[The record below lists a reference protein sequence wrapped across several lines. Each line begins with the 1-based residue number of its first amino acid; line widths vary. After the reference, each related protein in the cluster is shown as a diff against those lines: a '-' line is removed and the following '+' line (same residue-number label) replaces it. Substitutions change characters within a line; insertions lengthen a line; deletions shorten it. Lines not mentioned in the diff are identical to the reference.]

1 MRERY
6 ASGINDDTAE
16 KMVELLN
23 SNLANLID
31 LSMDSKQCH
40 WNLQGT
46 GFIGVHQLLDDTY
59 ERLTEAYDTV
69 AERIVILGGKANGI
83 SKRVVEDSVLET
95 YPTDITEVDQHVR
108 ELTNRYKKIAEELRK
123 AIDTAGE
130 AGDEDTADLFTE
142 VSRIIDKDAW
152 FIGANA
158 PKK

>member
-6 ASGINDDTAE
+6 ASGITDDTAK
-16 KMVELLN
+16 KMVDLLN